1 MIQYEEIL
9 LDMLVQN
16 ERICPYSLLV
26 PNSYNELLMRRTA
39 FETWS
44 YATDGVMSRL
54 SDYARSRLTGWYVS
68 KYFYKNSMHSFQIK
82 LHLIMKKQEIITYS

>member
-1 MIQYEEIL
+1 
-9 LDMLVQN
+9 
-16 ERICPYSLLV
+16 
-26 PNSYNELLMRRTA
+26 MRRTA

-68 KYFYKNSMHSFQIK
+68 RDFYKKFDAQFPDKIASYYEK
-82 LHLIMKKQEIITYS
+82 LGIITCFKCSPT